1 MRYWDAWNSE
11 CSTPRVSCMPCML
24 VLIWWISD
32 KLQVAGNKSALVET
46 TAQVNETN
54 TVSMLLFTWRMVLEP
69 RVLSS
74 GKQSTGVALLLSPI
88 SSITAEV
95 QATRNVLTLAS
106 MIGCDSIQVE
116 SDSTEVQQR
125 VCWPWTTFLESANGK
140 TGWNNWQFDLV
151 EFKHCRREANG
162 AARHIQ

>member
-1 MRYWDAWNSE
+1 
-11 CSTPRVSCMPCML
+11 ML

-125 VCWPWTTFLESANGK
+125 VCWP
-140 TGWNNWQFDLV
+140 
-151 EFKHCRREANG
+151 
-162 AARHIQ
+162 